1 MALAVALR
9 ATARGANARG
19 MHQTDPLRR
28 GDYHWVMPVTSDALA
43 RLRLDA
49 EREMR
54 ADILP
59 YWAVHAVDETHGGFV
74 GAVSGEGVPDL
85 RAGKGGVLNARIL
98 WSYAAALRRYP
109 EPMYRDL
116 ADRAYAYLLA
126 HFWDPDHGGL
136 FWEVDHLGAPMNTRK
151 QTYGQA
157 FGIYGLAEY
166 FRATGTREAL
176 DRAIE
181 LFELIEAW
189 AFDQRAGGYWEARGR
204 DWKPIDDVRL
214 SDLDMN
220 VPFSMNTH
228 LHVLEAYTTL
238 AQAWD
243 DPRPRARLRLLLDLF
258 LSRIVDPST
267 AHQILFF
274 DERWRA
280 RSERV
285 SYGHD
290 IETSWLLC
298 EAAGILGD
306 VELRGRAE
314 ALAVRMADAVLVEG
328 FDREFGGVYN
338 DFDAGHLDTDKDWWP
353 QAEAVVGFL
362 NAYRLS
368 GRGEHLEAATRT
380 WDFIDRHVL
389 DHEFGEWYTR
399 VSREG
404 SPDLAPTKVDFWKCP
419 YHNTRAMLEV
429 VERAAHLAGAAPD

>member
-1 MALAVALR
+1 MTVTPDTLAQLR
-9 ATARGANARG
+9 T
-19 MHQTDPLRR
+19 
-28 GDYHWVMPVTSDALA
+28 
-43 RLRLDA
+43 DA
-49 EREMR
+49 ERELR
-54 ADILP
+54 EDILP
-59 YWAVHAVDETHGGFV
+59 YWAVHALDDTHGGFV

-98 WSYAAALRRYP
+98 WSYAAAFRRFR

-116 ADRAYAYLLA
+116 ADRAYVYLLA

-136 FWEVDHLGAPMNTRK
+136 YWEVDHLGAPLDGRK

-204 DWKPIDDVRL
+204 DWKPIDDIRL
-214 SDLDMN
+214 SDTDMN

-228 LHVLEAYTTL
+228 LHVLEAYATL
-238 AQAWD
+238 AEVWD
-243 DPRPRARLRLLLDLF
+243 DPRPRDRLRLLLERF
-258 LSRIVDPST
+258 LGRIVDPTT

-274 DERWRA
+274 DEEWR
-280 RSERV
+280 SQSGRV

-298 EAAGILGD
+298 EAAD
-306 VELRGRAE
+306 VLAERELQRRVE
-314 ALAVRMADAVLVEG
+314 AISLRMADAVLAEG
-328 FDREFGGVYN
+328 FDHDRGGVYN
-338 DFDAGHLDTDKDWWP
+338 DLEDGRLDTDKDWWP

-368 GRGEHLEAATRT
+368 GRDEYLDAALRT
-380 WDFIDRHVL
+380 WTFIDRHVV
-389 DHEFGEWYTR
+389 DHEFGEWHTTVTR
-399 VSREG
+399 DGE
-404 SPDLAPTKVDFWKCP
+404 PDLALTKVGFWKCP
-419 YHNTRAMLEV
+419 YHNTRAMLEIA
-429 VERAAHLAGAAPD
+429 ERTRHLDGVAET